1 MKPRLLAVV
10 GLSFLFC
17 GTNVQI
23 PPLDP
28 EIRTDWSDVSVN
40 VRQTSFGLTPSPQAN
55 SKGPSQC
62 EAWLGTWDTVTSEGH
77 AFTIQFSKQGDR
89 IFGLIPKVGRGFAGR
104 FDGMPNPVCEE
115 MTFTFIRPATGE
127 VDRGKLRLTTKETF
141 AGTFVK
147 DSAPD
152 KTLTWRG
159 TRKQ

>member
-1 MKPRLLAVV
+1 MAQVL
-10 GLSFLFC
+10 
-17 GTNVQI
+17 I
-23 PPLDP
+23 PK
-28 EIRTDWSDVSVN
+28 TV
-40 VRQTSFGLTPSPQAN
+40 AKN
-55 SKGPSQC
+55 SSC
-62 EAWLGTWDTVTSEGH
+62 NRY
-77 AFTIQFSKQGDR
+77 QFSKQEDR

-104 FDGMPNPVCEE
+104 FYGMPNPVCEE
-115 MTFTFIRPATGE
+115 MTFTFTRPATGE